1 MTSRLFGAL
10 KSIKNAVEEV
20 IPGVKAIDLAP
31 KLENLL
37 GDKMSDNPIAKAL
50 DEHPVIEGL
59 VDKVV
64 DLAPINDT
72 DKKMIESVLGIGPG
86 QLSSETAVVG
96 KVVVD
101 QKKAQDKS
109 DTHLELLS
117 SMSVTN
123 QKTVSK
129 LEDRV
134 DELEEQLNQ
143 VIEHLNGTQTT

>member
-1 MTSRLFGAL
+1 L
-10 KSIKNAVEEV
+10 
-20 IPGVKAIDLAP
+20 GV
-31 KLENLL
+31 
-37 GDKMSDNPIAKAL
+37 
-50 DEHPVIEGL
+50 
-59 VDKVV
+59 
-64 DLAPINDT
+64 
-72 DKKMIESVLGIGPG
+72 GPG
-86 QLSSETAVVG
+86 QLSSETAIVG

-101 QKKAQDKS
+101 QKKAQDKA

-117 SMSVTN
+117 SMAVTN

>member
-1 MTSRLFGAL
+1 MSSKLFGAL
-10 KSIKNAVEEV
+10 KSIKNVVKEV
-20 IPGVKAIDLAP
+20 VPGAKAIDLAP

-50 DEHPVIEGL
+50 DEHPLIEGL

-72 DKKMIESVLGIGPG
+72 EKKMVESVLGIGPG
-86 QLSSETAVVG
+86 QLSSETAIVG

-101 QKKAQDKS
+101 QKKAQDKA

-117 SMSVTN
+117 SMAVTN

-129 LEDRV
+129 LEDRI

-143 VIEHLNGTQTT
+143 VIEHLNATQTS

>member
-1 MTSRLFGAL
+1 MSRLFGAL

-20 IPGVKAIDLAP
+20 VPGVKAIDLAP

-50 DEHPVIEGL
+50 DEHPLIEGL

-64 DLAPINDT
+64 DLAPINDAE
-72 DKKMIESVLGIGPG
+72 KKMVESVLGVGPG
-86 QLSSETAVVG
+86 QLSSETAIVG

-101 QKKAQDKS
+101 QKKAQDKA

-117 SMSVTN
+117 STAVTN